1 MYFKNIAMMIT
12 VLQFSAHAL
21 PPEHHPIVQRLR
33 IPLVATSSRYEKDVK
48 TFQDLVIQR
57 LCYRRRQY

>member
-1 MYFKNIAMMIT
+1 MIT